1 MAPSKID
8 ITHLPSTDCPVIERH
23 LEQHLDSSDKDHL
36 LHRSFI
42 DTPALVERAEGVNL
56 FLADGRRIIDACAG
70 AAVALIGHGNK
81 EVHQAIVNQL
91 QKVSYVHTQSYTTE
105 SAEDL
110 ANLILRGSPHGLE
123 KAFFVGSGSE
133 AVESA
138 LKLAR
143 QYYFEMN
150 EPERLHIVS
159 RRQGYHGNTMAT
171 MSISGN
177 LARKVPFE
185 GFSYTHTSQVSPAF
199 AYRYMQEGETEV
211 EYTAR
216 LLQELEEEFL
226 RVGPHKVM
234 AFIAEPVAGS
244 GIGCVVP
251 PTGYLAGIR
260 ALCDKYGIL
269 LIFDEIMCGVGRTGT
284 FFAFEEE
291 GDAVPDIMTIA
302 KGLGGGYAPISG
314 VLVHKRIVDVLRHGS
329 KAFNHGHTYQAHPTS
344 CAAALAVQ
352 KIVARDELIPRC
364 ATMGKILESR
374 LRTELQD
381 CWSVGDIRG
390 RGLFW
395 TVEFVKNKETKE
407 PFDPDIHFGGRVQ
420 QAAFD
425 KGVALYP
432 CSGTVDG
439 KKGDHLMLAPPFI
452 ITEGELRTVCK
463 VLRDAIE
470 SQQRLLS

>member
-1 MAPSKID
+1 MAPSKIESS
-8 ITHLPSTDCPVIERH
+8 HRPSTRCLNIKPIN
-23 LEQHLDSSDKDHL
+23 DSGDNDHL

-42 DTPALVERAEGVNL
+42 DPPALVERAEGVNL
-56 FLADGRRIIDACAG
+56 FLSDGRKVIDACAG

-81 EVHQAIVNQL
+81 EVHQAIINQL
-91 QKVSYVHTQSYTTE
+91 QKVSYVHTQSYTTQ

-110 ANLILRGSPHGLE
+110 ANLILQGSPYGLE

-143 QYYFEMN
+143 QYYFEKN

-159 RRQGYHGNTMAT
+159 RRQGYHGNTMTT

-177 LARKVPFE
+177 LARKIPFE
-185 GFSYTHTSQVSPAF
+185 GFSYPHTSQVSPAF
-199 AYRYMQEGETEV
+199 AYRNMRDNETEI

-216 LLQELEEEFL
+216 LLQELEDELL
-226 RVGPHKVM
+226 RVGSHKVM

-244 GIGCVVP
+244 GIGSVTP
-251 PTGYLAGIR
+251 PAGYLAGIR

-284 FFAFEEE
+284 FFAFEQE

-314 VLVHKRIVDVLRHGS
+314 VLVHKRVVDVLRHGS

-352 KIVARDELIPRC
+352 KIVLRDGLIARC
-364 ATMGKILESR
+364 AAMGKFLESM

-395 TVEFVKNKETKE
+395 TVEFVKDKETKE
-407 PFDPDIHFGGRVQ
+407 TFDPSVHFGVRVQ
-420 QAAFD
+420 QAAFS

-432 CSGTVDG
+432 CRGTVDG
-439 KKGDHLMLAPPFI
+439 TKGDHLMLAPPFI
-452 ITEGELRTVCK
+452 ITEEELRTVCK
-463 VLRDAIE
+463 VLREAIE
-470 SQQRLLS
+470 FQQQLYS